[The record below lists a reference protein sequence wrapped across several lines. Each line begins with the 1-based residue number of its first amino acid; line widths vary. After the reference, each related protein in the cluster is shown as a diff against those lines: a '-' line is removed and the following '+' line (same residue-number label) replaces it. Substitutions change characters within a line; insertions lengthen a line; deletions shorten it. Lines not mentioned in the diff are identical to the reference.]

1 MERTGRPLAD
11 LGRPRAAHC
20 LRSDAT
26 GPPFRLP
33 DTREPIATAEG
44 AVVSTFIVLNGTL
57 PGSG

>member
-11 LGRPRAAHC
+11 L
-20 LRSDAT
+20 DAT

-33 DTREPIATAEG
+33 DTREPVATTEG
-44 AVVSTFIVLNGTL
+44 AVVSTFVILNGTL